1 MRRLLPAAALI
12 GALWAGAAAA
22 GDPPPNAMMLLNPA
36 NLEAVGLAN
45 ITVCNGDTRWTPPI
59 TMVPEVTALGTAT
72 GVKRSGN
79 LLRVGRARFRDIPF
93 NDEQTRGLAYTFAG
107 RFAAAPVALV
117 RVVRSAGD
125 AWILVDPKT
134 GASQDVAA
142 FPMPGPDGHTFISAA
157 LENEYDATGIEIVE
171 WRNGRFIET
180 RLEASFPCGLAWDGP
195 DAVSLWLKTG
205 PGNDPAV
212 DWKPARLVRKDGVW
226 TIEGP
231 DD

>member
-45 ITVCNGDTRWTPPI
+45 ITVCNGDTQWTPPV
-59 TMVPEVTALGTAT
+59 TMVPEVTALSAAT

-79 LLRVGRARFRDIPF
+79 LLRVGRARFRNIPF
-93 NDEQTRGLAYTFAG
+93 NDDQTRGLAYTFAG

-117 RVVRSAGD
+117 RVIRSAGD

-134 GASQDVAA
+134 GANQDVAA
-142 FPMPGPDGHTFISAA
+142 FPMPGPDGHTFVSAA
-157 LENEYDATGIEIVE
+157 LENDYDATGIEIVE

-180 RLEASFPCGLAWDGP
+180 RLEARFPCGLAWDGP

-231 DD
+231 